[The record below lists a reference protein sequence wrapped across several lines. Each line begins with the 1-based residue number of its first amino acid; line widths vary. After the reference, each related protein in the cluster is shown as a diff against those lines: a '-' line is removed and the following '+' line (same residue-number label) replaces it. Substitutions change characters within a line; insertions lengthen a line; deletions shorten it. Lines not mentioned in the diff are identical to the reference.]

1 MTERPK
7 FFDDLAGVAG
17 GAFSALAGIREEAE
31 SMVRARVDEAI
42 RKLDLVRREDLDAVG
57 ERAANARAGQ
67 EAAEARLAALEARL
81 SMLEGA
87 GTGGAAGSQPNAA
100 TPEGGASEVAPGT
113 MPPGSKAPGSV
124 MPPADP
130 QPGAGSSEAG
140 ASSVAPDA
148 MPPGSKA
155 PGSTVPTLS
164 PDGLA

>member
-57 ERAANARAGQ
+57 EMAANARAGQ
-67 EAAEARLAALEARL
+67 EAAETRLAALEARL
-81 SMLEGA
+81 STLEGA
-87 GTGGAAGSQPNAA
+87 GAGGAAGSQPDADS
-100 TPEGGASEVAPGT
+100 PEDGASEVAPGT
-113 MPPGSKAPGSV
+113 MPPGSNAPGSV
-124 MPPADP
+124 MPPATP
-130 QPGAGSSEAG
+130 QPDAGLSEG
-140 ASSVAPDA
+140 RVSEVEPGT

-155 PGSTVPTLS
+155 PGSTMPPS